1 MPDKAFDETLSA
13 DITETLCFERGRKR
27 MQPRFFPAQG
37 NGANCSAKDEPIRRR
52 PLVGV
57 IRPSKLPA
65 ANEVPIDID
74 CVRPFY
80 DDRLFRR
87 RRCRKGIAECN
98 HAGVECTARGS
109 ERLVRLQDNSELG
122 GVKAAYENE
131 RSGAEFGGM
140 GAGMR
145 EGVADLPQHY
155 QLERRRQ
162 VEGAHIVLAEPAAL
176 LPLHFDCDL
185 TSDLETI

>member
-1 MPDKAFDETLSA
+1 MSRYPDIEPYETGLL
-13 DITETLCFERGRKR
+13 DTGDGNLVYWETCGN
-27 MQPRFFPAQG
+27 PDGVPAL
-37 NGANCSAKDEPIRRR
+37 I
-52 PLVGV
+52 V
-57 IRPSKLPA
+57 
-65 ANEVPIDID
+65 
-74 CVRPFY
+74 
-80 DDRLFRR
+80 
-87 RRCRKGIAECN
+87 
-98 HAGVECTARGS
+98 H
-109 ERLVRLQDNSELG
+109 G
-122 GVKAAYENE
+122 GP
-131 RSGAEFGGM
+131 GAEFGGM